1 MCIRDRA
8 SSTQFEDWEQINLET
23 WRAMTELYKAGRIK
37 AIGVCNFLPHHLKA
51 LKELVAKEAQA
62 KEEK

>member
-1 MCIRDRA
+1 MVAFEKTMADLELDYLDLYLIHWPA

-37 AIGVCNFLPHHLKA
+37 AIGVCNFLPHH
-51 LKELVAKEAQA
+51 
-62 KEEK
+62 